1 MIQEHSNSASYC
13 RTADV
18 AAYID
23 AEMSPSEE
31 IEFEL
36 HLAQCKNCV
45 AELNRQK
52 ELLYILDSTLHSDD
66 IELPEN
72 FTKVVVTNA
81 ESGVKGLRR
90 RSEWL
95 NAVFVCCALL
105 FFGLFALGADAS
117 RSFGYPL
124 RIFDRIAAVVSF
136 FGHLTYDIA
145 VGVVVVLRT
154 VTSETASNT
163 AVSLVL
169 VVSLVLAIALIARQ
183 VYRHGHM

>member
-1 MIQEHSNSASYC
+1 M
-13 RTADV
+13 ADV
-18 AAYID
+18 AAYLD

-36 HLAQCKNCV
+36 HLAKCKYCV

-52 ELLYILDSTLHSDD
+52 ELLHILDSTLHQDD

-81 ESGVKGLRR
+81 ESSVKGLRR

-95 NAVFVCCALL
+95 NAVFVCCALA

-117 RSFGYPL
+117 RSFGYPF
-124 RIFDRIAAVVSF
+124 RVFERIAAVVTF
-136 FGHLTYDIA
+136 FGHLMYDVA
-145 VGVVVVLRT
+145 VGIVVILRT
-154 VTSETASNT
+154 ITSETVSNT
-163 AVSLVL
+163 AAFVA
-169 VVSLVLAIALIARQ
+169 VVFTLFLALALIARQ
-183 VYRHGHM
+183 VNRHYHM

>member
-1 MIQEHSNSASYC
+1 MIQDIPESNSIC
-13 RTADV
+13 RTADIS
-18 AAYID
+18 AYLD

-31 IEFEL
+31 IDFEL
-36 HLAQCKNCV
+36 HLAECKSCV
-45 AELNRQK
+45 GELNRQK
-52 ELLYILDSTLHSDD
+52 ELLYILDSTLQSDD

-81 ESGVKGLRR
+81 ESSVKGLRR

-95 NAVFVCCALL
+95 NAMFVCCGLL

-124 RIFDRIAAVVSF
+124 RIFDRVAAVVAF

-163 AVSLVL
+163 AASLVVAVSLF
-169 VVSLVLAIALIARQ
+169 LAVAVIARQ
-183 VYRHGHM
+183 VHRHYRM

>member
-1 MIQEHSNSASYC
+1 MIQELSDSRSFC
-13 RTADV
+13 RTADIS
-18 AAYID
+18 AYLD

-36 HLAQCKNCV
+36 HLGQCKSCV

-52 ELLYILDSTLHSDD
+52 ELLHLLDSTLQSDD

-72 FTKVVVTNA
+72 FTKVVVANA
-81 ESGVKGLRR
+81 ESSVKGLRR

-95 NAVFVCCALL
+95 NAMFVCCGLL

-124 RIFDRIAAVVSF
+124 RIFERFAAVLSF
-136 FGHLTYDIA
+136 FGHLTYDIS
-145 VGVVVVLRT
+145 VGVVVILRT
-154 VTSETASNT
+154 VTSQMTSNT
-163 AVSLVL
+163 AASLVVAVSLVFA
-169 VVSLVLAIALIARQ
+169 VALIARQ
-183 VYRHGHM
+183 VHRHFHM

>member
-1 MIQEHSNSASYC
+1 MIQENSNSGSVC

-18 AAYID
+18 AAYLD

-36 HLAQCKNCV
+36 HLARCKDCV

-52 ELLYILDSTLHSDD
+52 ELLQILDSTLQTDD

-81 ESGVKGLRR
+81 ESSVKGLRR
-90 RSEWL
+90 RSEWF
-95 NAVFVCCALL
+95 NAVFVCCALA

-124 RIFDRIAAVVSF
+124 RVFDRIAAVVTF

-154 VTSETASNT
+154 LTSETVSNT
-163 AVSLVL
+163 AAFFA
-169 VVSLVLAIALIARQ
+169 VVVTLFIAVAMIARQ
-183 VYRHGHM
+183 INRHYHM